1 VRLLFAK
8 HNLTWPRSSGH
19 DVHTYYM
26 MKACAALGHEV
37 ALATAVPPEPAAI
50 DGLKL
55 SAQYPLERSHDGR
68 GTVPG
73 SWLQKRYRSYYGI
86 PDARVA
92 ALATAAKTSRADVAI
107 IVGLDA
113 LPYFPA
119 LTGVRRVWYAAD
131 EWVWHHLSQA
141 KLGDPELTANLR
153 EAAIKGVYERAH
165 ALAIDRV
172 WVVSETE
179 RRAMRWLGGM
189 RNVDIL
195 PNGVDGDFFAP
206 GPEAPDEPTAVFWGR
221 LDFGPN
227 VQALE
232 WFCREVWPGVRTRVA
247 NARFTIIGF
256 QPTDAIRR
264 LASTD
269 GVSLMADVP
278 DLRSTVHRHAVVA
291 LPFVSGGGI
300 KNKLLEAAAM
310 GKAIVC
316 TPAAVHGIRTATAP
330 VAMAVAPRDFAEA
343 LVRLWKDQKQRKQL
357 GGEARAWAVGH
368 HTWTAT
374 AREAIASLEAS
385 TLSC

>member
-1 VRLLFAK
+1 
-8 HNLTWPRSSGH
+8 
-19 DVHTYYM
+19 VHTYYM
-26 MKACAALGHEV
+26 MKACAAIGHEV
-37 ALATAVPPEPAAI
+37 ALATTIVPEPAAVE
-50 DGLKL
+50 GLTL
-55 SAQYPLERSHDGR
+55 AAQYPLESARDGA
-68 GTVPG
+68 GALPG

-86 PDARVA
+86 SQARVA
-92 ALATAAKTSRADVAI
+92 ALANAAKTSRANAVI
-107 IVGLDA
+107 VVGLDA

-119 LTGVRRVWYAAD
+119 LSGMRRVWYAAD

-141 KLGDPELTANLR
+141 KIGDPELTTNLR

-165 ALAIDRV
+165 ASAIDRV

-179 RRAMRWLGGM
+179 RRAMRWLAGM
-189 RNVDIL
+189 KNIHVL
-195 PNGVDGDFFAP
+195 PNGVDGDFFSP
-206 GPEAPDEPTAVFWGR
+206 GAEAPDEPTAVFWGR

-232 WFCREVWPGVRTRVA
+232 WFCREVWPLVRARVA

-256 QPTDAIRR
+256 QPTGAIRR

-269 GVSLMADVP
+269 GVSLIPDVP
-278 DLRSTVHRHAVVA
+278 DLRSTVHGHALVA

-330 VAMAVAPRDFAEA
+330 VAMAATPEAFAEA
-343 LVRLWKDQKQRKQL
+343 MVRLWTHRGQRLQL
-357 GGEARAWAVGH
+357 GRDARTWALEH

-374 AREAIASLEAS
+374 AREAIGSLDVS
-385 TLSC
+385 PLSQ